1 MAPMSGRNSRRDF
14 LGQSLRMA
22 GSLAALPALDRLAQ
36 AASDDRAYPRAP
48 ASQEGALL
56 RALYPDLSRHFVF
69 EYYPWYGGPPSYE
82 HWDYLDRH
90 PPLDVASR
98 YMPKLGPYDVRAAAT
113 LEQHAQWIVQAG
125 VGAIALSWWGRG
137 SFMDRAVPLIL
148 DVLRAHDL
156 KATFALEPYADDR
169 AQRYSDDVLYLL
181 TEYGEKRGWDVFLI
195 PVDTDGRSGPV
206 FKSFRTVLPQTSTD
220 CLGVTRAVSDFT
232 ADSVWRQQTDG
243 LRHTLREDFDHVT
256 LRADSLEFS
265 RTPAS
270 GFDGIGI
277 YDNFIGPERYRPLAE
292 GASAAGLLF
301 SFNVNPGYYQIEP
314 RQTSGPCYA
323 PRPFA
328 PQLSGVDLTTA
339 AGREAAATASTQR
352 IRDSWQA
359 TLEVQLDPGLENRR
373 RGFFLVYVNS
383 WNEWHEGHAFEP
395 MKDAAELTAGERAA
409 GYRNPARGDYR
420 LRALASLSQSLLS
433 SSEAEKRHP
442 QPGR

>member
-1 MAPMSGRNSRRDF
+1 
-14 LGQSLRMA
+14 
-22 GSLAALPALDRLAQ
+22 
-36 AASDDRAYPRAP
+36 
-48 ASQEGALL
+48 
-56 RALYPDLSRHFVF
+56 
-69 EYYPWYGGPPSYE
+69 
-82 HWDYLDRH
+82 
-90 PPLDVASR
+90 
-98 YMPKLGPYDVRAAAT
+98 MPKLGPYDVRAAAT

-169 AQRYSDDVLYLL
+169 ALHYSDDILYLL

-206 FKSFRTVLPQTSTD
+206 FKSFRTVLPQTSTV

-256 LRADSLEFS
+256 LLADSLEFS

-328 PQLSGVDLTTA
+328 PPLSGVDLTTA

-395 MKDAAELTAGERAA
+395 MKDAAELTPAEQAF
-409 GYRNPARGDYR
+409 GYGNPAQGDYR
-420 LRALASLSQSLLS
+420 LRALGELQKSLFTLTD
-433 SSEAEKRHP
+433 AERRQP
-442 QPGR
+442 QPKS